1 MVIHYLHIL
10 DAAIFPDKANSVLVI
25 DPDAVLAAPI
35 AMQGFQPISRRYL
48 EIIDCARRIEHFQF
62 PPRRAL
68 NGLKSPD
75 PAILIFGRLPEITS

>member
-10 DAAIFPDKANSVLVI
+10 DAAIFPDKANPVLVI

-35 AMQGFQPISRRYL
+35 AMQGFQSISRRHL
-48 EIIDCARRIEHFQF
+48 ENIDCARRIEHFQF

-68 NGLKSPD
+68 NSLKSPD
-75 PAILIFGRLPEITS
+75 PAILIFERRPENTS